1 MQKEG
6 AGVDRRAGFM
16 AKAVVALSG
25 RRVQP
30 LSEVRSLVL
39 KWGMVVVVVVVRE
52 GGAGCRCKRG

>member
-16 AKAVVALSG
+16 AKAVVELSG

-39 KWGMVVVVVVVRE
+39 KWGMV
-52 GGAGCRCKRG
+52 GGGGGGERRWSGL